1 MYMNKL
7 LLFLFGIAFCESFF
21 INKSIKK
28 TSAKRSHLDILS
40 NSETNSSDLLS
51 QLSILSKR
59 IPIYQSIDKD
69 LYVSKGYQRVTGCLS
84 EVWVKCELVGDNNKL
99 KFWGTSDSLLI
110 RGVLGVLSSRLSSAS
125 PEEIMHISF
134 ENISSILPLYNNNIM
149 SPGRL
154 NGVQNILTAIKE
166 QVSIISKNNNHINSI
181 IVIPDESFTD
191 IEEEEEEEEEEEHEK
206 GQGKLILNDKT
217 FTKFESPS
225 QNNLSPSYKEEVAML
240 LSGGVDSSVALKLL
254 VDQGYT
260 VDIILTKRYYI
271 NIYIYIYI

>member
-1 MYMNKL
+1 MNKI
-7 LLFLFGIAFCESFF
+7 LLFSFGIAFCKSFF
-21 INKSIKK
+21 LCKSIKK
-28 TSAKRSHLDILS
+28 SSAKRSQLDILS
-40 NSETNSSDLLS
+40 NSGSNSSELLS
-51 QLSILSKR
+51 QLSIFSKS

-84 EVWVKCELVGDNNKL
+84 EVWVKCELVGDNNKFIFL
-99 KFWGTSDSLLI
+99 GTSDSLLI

-125 PEEIMHISF
+125 PEEIMHINF
-134 ENISSILPLYNNNIM
+134 ENISSILPFYNNNIM

-166 QVSIISKNNNHINSI
+166 QVSIISKNNNPINSI

-191 IEEEEEEEEEEEHEK
+191 IEEEGEEHEK

-217 FTKFESPS
+217 FTKFESSS
-225 QNNLSPSYKEEVAML
+225 QNTLSPSYKEEVAML

-271 NIYIYIYI
+271 YIYIYIVYYCI